1 MNNKMTYP
9 ESIKVIVF
17 DADDT
22 LWDCQSHFDLVEKQ
36 YHEMFS
42 EYGSPSDLHDR
53 FFAVE
58 CGNME
63 ELGYGSKAFTL
74 SLIENAISLTE
85 GTITGTELLKIEQ
98 LGRSLLRLPAT
109 PLPGVEETLSHIKR
123 QNRFRM
129 VLFTKG
135 DNLEQESKL
144 NRSGLSSF
152 FDDVIIVSNKSSR
165 EYLQLCEWFRIHPDE
180 MLMVGN
186 SFKSDIAPA
195 LEIGAYAVHIPF
207 YLTWQHEQAEE
218 YAHDRLTTID
228 HFSELSELL
237 S

>member
-1 MNNKMTYP
+1 MIDSQ
-9 ESIKVIVF
+9 SIKVIVF

-22 LWDCQSHFDLVEKQ
+22 LWDCQSHFDKVEKQ

-42 EYGSPSDLHDR
+42 GYGTPSDLHDR

-63 ELGYGSKAFTL
+63 ELGYGTKAFTL

-85 GTITGTELLKIEQ
+85 GTISAMELLKIEQ
-98 LGRSLLRLPAT
+98 MGRSLLRLPAT
-109 PLPGVEETLSHIKR
+109 PLPGVKDTLEHIRR
-123 QNRFRM
+123 QFRYRM

-144 NRSGLSSF
+144 KRSGLSSF
-152 FDDVIIVSNKSSR
+152 FDDVIIVSNKSTR
-165 EYLQLCEWFRIHPDE
+165 EYLQLCEWFQIQPCE

-195 LEIGAYAVHIPF
+195 LEIGSYAVHIPF
-207 YLTWQHEQAEE
+207 YLTWQHEEAEE
-218 YAHDRLTTID
+218 FAHECLTTLNC
-228 HFSELSELL
+228 FAELSVLL